1 MSKQKAIDWEIPP
14 IDQSISKFERYL
26 RGLGFAEST
35 VLDYVGRARRYLNAC
50 DTSEPTEKDAIK
62 FRDGLID
69 RRLSKSSIN
78 NYSFVIKIYHR
89 MIGEAVELPHIK
101 NNDKLPYFFDEKDVQ
116 RIFDATT
123 NIKYRAVLQIGFY
136 AGLRTSEIANLDDS
150 DIDLTNNT
158 VRVRSGK
165 NDRDSL
171 LYINDKCAETLRLYL
186 KRRPR
191 LEINRRYPLFYSNQ
205 QKRYDRKMIY
215 NIFRRSKARSG
226 IIKPGGAHVFFRHS
240 SATLLLKR
248 GCDLLT
254 VKELLR
260 HKDIKT
266 TEKYLHLTDEVKR
279 SKYDRFL
286 KL

>member
-1 MSKQKAIDWEIPP
+1 MTKQKAINWEIPP
-14 IDQSISKFERYL
+14 IDQSIRKFERYI

-35 VLDYVGRARRYLNAC
+35 VIDYLGRARRYLEYCNK
-50 DTSEPTEKDAIK
+50 SEPTERDAIR
-62 FRDGLID
+62 FRDRLID

-78 NYSFVIKIYHR
+78 NYSFVIKNYHR
-89 MIGEAVELPHIK
+89 MIGRPVELPFIK
-101 NNDKLPYFFDEKDVQ
+101 MGEKLPYFFDEHDIQ

-123 NIKYRAVLQIGFY
+123 NIKYLSILQIGFF
-136 AGLRTSEIANLDDS
+136 AGLRASEIANLDDS
-150 DIDLTNNT
+150 DIDLINKT

-165 NDRDSL
+165 NDRDAI
-171 LYINDKCAETLRLYL
+171 LYFNDACANTLGIYL
-186 KRRPR
+186 ERRPR
-191 LEINRRYPLFYSNQ
+191 LETNGHSPLFYSNQ
-205 QKRYDRKMIY
+205 KKRYGRRMIY
-215 NIFRRSKARSG
+215 NIFRRCKAKAG
-226 IIKPGGAHVFFRHS
+226 IDKPGGAHVFFRHS

-279 SKYDRFL
+279 SKYDKFL